1 MSFGITQFS
10 QDMTSKALS
19 YHFALRVAY
28 QSAVKAFLV
37 GEVTEPVHIII
48 DEASQMLINGE
59 IVSSIV
65 EMLSL
70 LNTYNISVHLAF
82 QDMAAIQRADSFGLS
97 EAARTTN
104 TLQGMLST
112 FYLFKQPPAS
122 AEISGRVLNLSQDVS
137 GAIPALRTGQ
147 CLLAFS
153 GAPIHIPLQIIVP
166 QQLKAMF
173 DTRPEAQK
181 ARMEMIYSHK

>member
-1 MSFGITQFS
+1 
-10 QDMTSKALS
+10 
-19 YHFALRVAY
+19 
-28 QSAVKAFLV
+28 
-37 GEVTEPVHIII
+37 
-48 DEASQMLINGE
+48 
-59 IVSSIV
+59 
-65 EMLSL
+65 
-70 LNTYNISVHLAF
+70 
-82 QDMAAIQRADSFGLS
+82 MAAIQRADSFGLS